1 MGIGS
6 NVVSLQQMELQICE
20 GHALHRHW
28 IVRNIVSGNLH
39 KHMSVR
45 EPCEHMT
52 CTTATATHWTPVIV
66 ATADQPQPVS
76 RTRPRR
82 GVRYALSDLCA
93 QHKTGAWNAP
103 RAYRRLRAHV
113 RIDGC
118 TPGEARHAPR
128 AHRRCASHTRVSQ
141 QVPGESGRNPT
152 RLRTTRANVAPWMFD
167 RRRLPRRG
175 LKAASALRTLRCAFP
190 SVPVVLF
197 LLSKDKRQS
206 GGKVTSNFIFSCV
219 VKRVVKKVSER

>member
-1 MGIGS
+1 VFCRKQEIKVKNITLFKGVHKKRELMGIGS

-93 QHKTGAWNAP
+93 QHKTGDALHGRH
-103 RAYRRLRAHV
+103 RAAGRGMRHV
-113 RIDGC
+113 RIAGC
-118 TPGEARHAPR
+118 VHM
-128 AHRRCASHTRVSQ
+128 CASTAAR
-141 QVPGESGRNPT
+141 
-152 RLRTTRANVAPWMFD
+152 RA
-167 RRRLPRRG
+167 RRG
-175 LKAASALRTLRCAFP
+175 MRHVRIAGARRTREFLSRCLEKAVATPR
-190 SVPVVLF
+190 
-197 LLSKDKRQS
+197 
-206 GGKVTSNFIFSCV
+206 G
-219 VKRVVKKVSER
+219 